1 MEQGR
6 GQEEAGP
13 PVVMA
18 TAALEV
24 PAGPPQY
31 LLVDAPAIWVQCGG
45 GDPRR
50 EQASIGTAPVS
61 FLWVVTCWPCHL
73 PRAQVRIFFPFYG

>member
-1 MEQGR
+1 MEQVR

-31 LLVDAPAIWVQCGG
+31 LLVDVPAVWAQCGG

-50 EQASIGTAPVS
+50 EQASVGTAPVP
-61 FLWVVTCWPCHL
+61 FLWVVTC
-73 PRAQVRIFFPFYG
+73 